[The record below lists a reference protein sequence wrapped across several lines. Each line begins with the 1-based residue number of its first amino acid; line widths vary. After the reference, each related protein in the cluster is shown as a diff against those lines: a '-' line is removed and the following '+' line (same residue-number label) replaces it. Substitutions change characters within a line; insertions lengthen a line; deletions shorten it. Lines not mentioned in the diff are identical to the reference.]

1 MRTALVT
8 GGARRIGRA
17 IVERLAAEGYAVA
30 IHCHRSDKEAHALRR
45 ALQAKGARMEVVAA
59 DLCDPAMLAGLVR
72 QARAALGSLTLLVN
86 NASAFEP
93 DDIQS
98 LEEALWER
106 HFRINL
112 RAPVFLARDFAAQA
126 PDDCEGRSSMSSTS
140 ESGSRTPNSS
150 PTPSRRARC
159 LPRHRHWRRRSRRG
173 SGSMR
178 LGPAPR
184 LRAADSTRTTLRAR
198 ARPCRSATARGRRRS
213 PMPCFSWRRQG
224 ASPDRCWRSMVGSI
238 SRGRRRTSWPRRNKH
253 GQNVLASVCATGTG
267 MAGACAEGKSLAIQ
281 Q

>member
-17 IVERLAAEGYAVA
+17 IVERLAAEGHAVA

-126 PDDCEGRSSMSSTS
+126 PDDCEGAIVNVIDQRVWK
-140 ESGSRTPNSS
+140 PNPQFFSYTLSKSALFTATQTLAQALS
-150 PTPSRRARC
+150 PRIRVNAVGPGPTLASRRQHEDDFA
-159 LPRHRHWRRRSRRG
+159 
-173 SGSMR
+173 
-178 LGPAPR
+178 
-184 LRAADSTRTTLRAR
+184 
-198 ARPCRSATARGRRRS
+198 
-213 PMPCFSWRRQG
+213 RQG
-224 ASPDRCWRSMVGSI
+224 ASVPLGHGPRPEEIADAVLFLAQARSVTGQMLAVDGGQHLAWETPD
-238 SRGRRRTSWPRRNKH
+238 
-253 GQNVLASVCATGTG
+253 VLAA
-267 MAGACAEGKSLAIQ
+267 AE
-281 Q
+281 